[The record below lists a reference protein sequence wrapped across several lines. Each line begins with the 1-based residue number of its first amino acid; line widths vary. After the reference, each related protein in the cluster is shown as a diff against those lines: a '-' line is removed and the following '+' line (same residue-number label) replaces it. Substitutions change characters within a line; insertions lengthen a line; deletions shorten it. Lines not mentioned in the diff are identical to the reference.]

1 MKLSVLTFL
10 TVFICSNSVF
20 SQDLNEEEMDV
31 NNTMKNSNWIV
42 GRKVKN
48 QDREGS
54 TYINKDWSSAQIYLT
69 GKKLNLE
76 QVNYDIE
83 KDAIE
88 FLGVKGGL
96 YAFKGNIIDSLKI
109 DGKLLMPISKD
120 GSRFEELLYSH
131 KDFIF
136 YKSFETKTYK
146 QSVNPL
152 NGRYDGPD
160 RIRVVEK
167 YYFSE
172 NGKSE
177 LITLNKRNI
186 LKYFDEQK
194 QNVKKITKDE
204 NWSLKKE
211 EEVIKLLNLL
221 YTNEISG

>member
-1 MKLSVLTFL
+1 M
-10 TVFICSNSVF
+10 
-20 SQDLNEEEMDV
+20 NEEEMDV
-31 NNTMKNSNWIV
+31 NNTMRNSNWIV

-48 QDREGS
+48 QVREGS

-69 GKKLNLE
+69 GRKLNLL
-76 QVNYDIE
+76 QVNYNIE

-88 FLGVKGGL
+88 FLGVKDSL
-96 YAFKGNIIDSLKI
+96 YAFTGNNIDSLKI
-109 DGKLLMPISKD
+109 NGKLLIPISKD

-131 KDFIF
+131 NDFMF

-146 QSVNPL
+146 QSINPL

-160 RIRVVEK
+160 RIRVVEN

-186 LKYFDEQK
+186 LKYFDDQK
-194 QNVKKITKDE
+194 QEVKKITKDE
-204 NWSLKKE
+204 NWSLRKE
-211 EEVIKLLNLL
+211 GEVIKLLNLL
-221 YTNEISG
+221 HTNEISG